1 MAYSG
6 RHKRNVVVS
15 SIQPARINWGTG
27 ADPRHSDSEMGT
39 DQGFPALKE
48 PRVESVPD
56 FAIDSYDPAAINAAY
71 MPSHDYEPDGHQ
83 GTGTPPRTA
92 NKYDEIRSDT
102 ARHDEARG
110 ATQKNMQPK
119 VMRSVTQ
126 TFASPLLESLP
137 GAADDNSAS
146 ATGAG
151 RRSLRGRNSLGLN
164 NPGSPT
170 VNFSGDYTRQGRELF
185 RITDRRMSRRRMT
198 HTQRAQYSNLAESA
212 HVTTSPQG
220 SNYSP
225 YGSPYDSVARM
236 TSGPERSMMRRDPR
250 KWDEDTVTDGSEQ
263 TFAADHSQYLNW
275 AM

>member
-15 SIQPARINWGTG
+15 SVQPARINWGTG
-27 ADPRHSDSEMGT
+27 VDPRHSDSAMGT
-39 DQGFPALKE
+39 DQGFPSLKE
-48 PRVESVPD
+48 PTVESVPE

-71 MPSHDYEPDGHQ
+71 MPSHDYEPDGHE
-83 GTGTPPRTA
+83 GTGTPPRTS
-92 NKYDEIRSDT
+92 NRYDEIRSDT

-126 TFASPLLESLP
+126 TFGSPLLESLP
-137 GAADDNSAS
+137 PAADDNSAS
-146 ATGAG
+146 ATGEG
-151 RRSLRGRNSLGLN
+151 RRALRGRNSLGLN

-170 VNFSGDYTRQGRELF
+170 VNFSGDYIRQGREQF
-185 RITDRRMSRRRMT
+185 RITDRRMGRRRMT
-198 HTQRAQYSNLAESA
+198 HTQRAQYLNLADTA
-212 HVTTSPQG
+212 HVTRSPEG
-220 SNYSP
+220 VNYSP

-236 TSGPERSMMRRDPR
+236 RSGPERSMMRRDPR

-263 TFAADHSQYLNW
+263 TFAADHSQYLTW
-275 AM
+275 GM